1 MRAGILEIASLY
13 DFDDIC
19 KGLFV
24 VDLTMVVFDLGVI
37 MQCERKTEVVRNL
50 AGAIVDS
57 YNQSSTSE
65 RIHLSEVEEFLKL
78 LELSL
83 FIQCYDF
90 YTRSSPLQGW
100 LKLFYEG
107 REERILSD
115 APFLAWK

>member
-1 MRAGILEIASLY
+1 M
-13 DFDDIC
+13 C

-50 AGAIVDS
+50 AGAILES

-65 RIHLSEVEEFLKL
+65 RMHLSEVEEFLKL

-107 REERILSD
+107 RAERILSD